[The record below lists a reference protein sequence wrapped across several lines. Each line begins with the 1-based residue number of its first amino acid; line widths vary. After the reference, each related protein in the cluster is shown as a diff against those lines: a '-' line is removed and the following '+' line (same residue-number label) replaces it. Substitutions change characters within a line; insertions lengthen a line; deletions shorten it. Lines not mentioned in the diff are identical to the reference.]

1 MLTQSGAP
9 GRVIDWTSF
18 SHQKSY
24 GRYQDF
30 IEKYQ
35 RSVKEMVNDWFQD
48 NLYLTYSRIS
58 VPFCCCYTWICQLDL
73 SILYLIA
80 SCGRCHA

>member
-1 MLTQSGAP
+1 MHEVDDTAHVTMNLDITTSAWL
-9 GRVIDWTSF
+9 IDF
-18 SHQKSY
+18 I
-24 GRYQDF
+24 QDL

>member
-9 GRVIDWTSF
+9 SLVIDWSSF
-18 SHQKSY
+18 SHQKFY

-35 RSVKEMVNDWFQD
+35 RSVKEMVNDSF
-48 NLYLTYSRIS
+48 
-58 VPFCCCYTWICQLDL
+58 P
-73 SILYLIA
+73 
-80 SCGRCHA
+80 G